1 MFVILSL
8 IFLLIL
14 DMLCVPRSN
23 DPFHIVSYYII
34 WVTTSSAEA
43 KPSMFSFQR
52 GLKGVI
58 FVENSV
64 VLDVQYIQSIFS
76 TYIGHNI

>member
-1 MFVILSL
+1 MENLVE
-8 IFLLIL
+8 L
-14 DMLCVPRSN
+14 DVRYIKSNFSTYIGHAVCPRSN

-58 FVENSV
+58 FVENSYWMV
-64 VLDVQYIQSIFS
+64 NLLK
-76 TYIGHNI
+76 IG

>member
-1 MFVILSL
+1 MSKKY
-8 IFLLIL
+8 
-14 DMLCVPRSN
+14 SS
-23 DPFHIVSYYII
+23 DPFYIVSYYII